1 MSVSCEVLQ
10 SHLAYTAWADER
22 LMRAVEQIP
31 LEHLNHDFQT
41 ADRSILGTLVHT
53 FAGDRIWVRRVLG
66 EPPAAFVTDEDRSLP
81 ALQRQWPGVLNRW
94 QEWAATLQDP
104 SAVISY
110 RDMKGNPYE
119 SPAWEIV
126 MHVVNHGTHHR
137 GQVSGFLRTL
147 GYVPPALDLI
157 RYYRERG

>member
-1 MSVSCEVLQ
+1 MSVSCEVLR

-31 LEHLNHDFQT
+31 EEHLNHDFQT

-53 FAGDRIWVRRVLG
+53 FAADRIWFRRVLG
-66 EPPAAFVTDEDRSLP
+66 EPNTTFISDEDRSL
-81 ALQRQWPGVLNRW
+81 ATLQRQWPGVLKRW

-104 SAVISY
+104 TTMISY

-147 GYVPPALDLI
+147 GYAPPALDLI